1 MENLFSDNTSELN
14 PTIFDNDNII
24 NDKSFIFNNDTE
36 EEAYYK
42 YDLKNCNLGIYN
54 AVHYEKIFFETM
66 MVNYWLLIKNIDRHT
81 ITFINDIKIGFM
93 IKPNG
98 DQHFQIE
105 LIYIINNFY
114 DIIYNKNC
122 FISDMDIEIQKISI
136 NLIIYCRLIY
146 NTYLYKI
153 LLEDPP
159 SLTIGLL
166 QAVKCITGPTT
177 FS

>member
-1 MENLFSDNTSELN
+1 MEYLFSDNISELN
-14 PTIFDNDNII
+14 PTIFDNDNIT
-24 NDKSFIFNNDTE
+24 NDKSFIFDNDIE
-36 EEAYYK
+36 EEDYHK

-54 AVHYEKIFFETM
+54 AVYYEKIFFENM
-66 MVNYWLLIKNIDRHT
+66 MVNYWLLIKNIDRYT
-81 ITFINDIKIGFM
+81 ITFINDISIGFM
-93 IKPNG
+93 IRPNG
-98 DQHFQIE
+98 YGHYQIQVTD
-105 LIYIINNFY
+105 IKNNFY
-114 DIIYNKNC
+114 DIIYHKNC
-122 FISDMDIEIQKISI
+122 FINEMDSEIFKISI
-136 NLIIYCRLIY
+136 NLIIYCSLIY

>member
-1 MENLFSDNTSELN
+1 MDNIIYDNTSKINE
-14 PTIFDNDNII
+14 II
-24 NDKSFIFNNDTE
+24 IDENNKMYDESFIFGEDEDVKILQNT
-36 EEAYYK
+36 
-42 YDLKNCNLGIYN
+42 DLKVCNLGIYN

-81 ITFINDIKIGFM
+81 ITFINDISIGFM